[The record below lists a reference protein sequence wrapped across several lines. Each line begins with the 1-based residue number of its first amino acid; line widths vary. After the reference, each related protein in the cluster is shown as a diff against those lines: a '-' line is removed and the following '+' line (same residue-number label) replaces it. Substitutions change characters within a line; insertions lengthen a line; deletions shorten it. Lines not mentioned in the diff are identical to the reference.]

1 MINCIWILNTNGICL
16 AQRNYTPDSVDPI
29 LFSGLINAIQ
39 TFSKKVTNTAI
50 ESFQTADQ
58 KILYDISDIILA
70 INVEIEDD
78 DAEIRRKMTEVKEK
92 FLSKYGKQIQQMSI
106 QMLNTDI
113 FAEFEKDISTMGVD
127 FLIKNLKIGEDGIKI
142 IVWDIGGQNQWRE
155 KLHLYLQGSD
165 GAIIVMDL
173 TRKKTLDG
181 LDYWLEAIEKYLK
194 VENFPIVLVGN
205 KVDLVEQRKITSE
218 ALKSAS
224 KFPVFETSAKTGETV
239 EDMFISVAE
248 RVLVN
253 KKKMKKN

>member
-113 FAEFEKDISTMGVD
+113 FAEFEKDISTLGVD
-127 FLIKNLKIGEDGIKI
+127 FLIKNLKIGEDGI
-142 IVWDIGGQNQWRE
+142 
-155 KLHLYLQGSD
+155 
-165 GAIIVMDL
+165 
-173 TRKKTLDG
+173 
-181 LDYWLEAIEKYLK
+181 
-194 VENFPIVLVGN
+194 
-205 KVDLVEQRKITSE
+205 
-218 ALKSAS
+218 
-224 KFPVFETSAKTGETV
+224 
-239 EDMFISVAE
+239 
-248 RVLVN
+248 
-253 KKKMKKN
+253 